1 MRHNASERPDVI
13 TFPPLIYLGA
23 IGLSFVARF
32 MFRRLPIAPKWLA
45 GPRRK
50 AGFGLITAGMGIMA
64 WGAGTFQK
72 AGTNI
77 STHQPALTLVEEGPY
92 RYTRNPIYI
101 GMTAAYSGIT
111 LLLNNLWGLLLLP
124 PLLTFVERNVIEREE
139 AHLRARFG
147 DAYDEFTERIPRWL

>member
-1 MRHNASERPDVI
+1 MQHDASERPDVF

-23 IGLSFVARF
+23 IVLSLLARLL
-32 MFRRLPIAPKWLA
+32 FRRLPIAPKWLA

-50 AGFGLITAGMGIMA
+50 AGFGLIAAGMGVMA

-101 GMTAAYSGIT
+101 GMTTVYGGIT
-111 LLLNNLWGLLLLP
+111 LLLNNLWGIILLP
-124 PLLTFVERNVIEREE
+124 PLLTFMERNVIEREE
-139 AHLRARFG
+139 QHLRARFG
-147 DAYDEFTERIPRWL
+147 DAYDEFTSRIPRWL